1 MNGIAEICQTAQDT
15 EHFPSDLPPE
25 RSFLRKRLLPSNQT
39 QRATLCLCSE
49 YGNINIKIQA
59 SCF

>member
-25 RSFLRKRLLPSNQT
+25 GSFLRKRFLPDNQT
-39 QRATLCLCSE
+39 QRDTLCLCSE
-49 YGNINIKIQA
+49 YGNIKI
-59 SCF
+59 